1 MNHRMRSEILI
12 HTEELSRRWIDRM
25 AELGVDILGLHPTG
39 GSSAAG
45 SLAGL
50 VAALQTPRFR
60 ELLDYAAERGLEI
73 EYEMHAAS
81 YLMPR
86 RLFDSHP
93 EYFRMNERG
102 ERTPD
107 ANFCVTN
114 PDALELYAKNAAE
127 LADQLYRSRPSY
139 YFWMDDTRGKTC
151 CCPQCSAY
159 SVAEQQLLVLN
170 RVLRELRKT
179 QPEATMAHIAYL
191 DCLDVPQ
198 KVRAEEG
205 IFLEFAPMERH
216 MCRTDPARDPSIAE
230 RERIMMQPL
239 LDAFGR
245 EGAKV
250 LEYWLDNS
258 LFSRWKKP
266 PKAFSADRAAVR
278 EDLLA
283 YQAAGFETAAT
294 FGCFLGE
301 DYEALHGEPD
311 ITPYTDFF
319 AEERSE

>member
-1 MNHRMRSEILI
+1 MKSEILI
-12 HTEELSRRWIDRM
+12 HTEELNRTWIDRM
-25 AELGVDILGLHPTG
+25 ADAGVDILGLHPTG
-39 GSSAAG
+39 GKSAAA
-45 SLAGL
+45 SLERL
-50 VAALQTPRFR
+50 VAELETPRFR

-86 RLFDSHP
+86 SLFDSHP
-93 EYFRMNERG
+93 EYFRMNEQG
-102 ERTPD
+102 ERIPD

-114 PDALELYAKNAAE
+114 PEALELYAKNAAL
-127 LADQLYRSRPSY
+127 LARRLYRSRSDY

-151 CCPQCSAY
+151 CCPNCAAY

-170 RVLRELRKT
+170 RVLRELRRDD
-179 QPEATMAHIAYL
+179 PEARLAHIAYL

-198 KVRAEEG
+198 RVRAEEG

-216 MCRTDPARDPSIAE
+216 ICRTDPTHDTSVAE
-230 RERIMMQPL
+230 REACMMEPL

-245 EGAKV
+245 KGAKV

-266 PKAFSADRAAVR
+266 PKPFSADRAVVQA
-278 EDLLA
+278 ELLA
-283 YQAAGFETAAT
+283 YQNAGFETAAT

-301 DYEALHGEPD
+301 DYEALHREPD
-311 ITPYTDFF
+311 ITPYTNFF
-319 AEERSE
+319 APARSE

>member
-1 MNHRMRSEILI
+1 MKSEILV
-12 HTEELSRRWIDRM
+12 HTEELCRRWIDRM
-25 AELGVDILGLHPTG
+25 ADLGVNILGLHPTG
-39 GSSAAG
+39 GKTAAE

-50 VAALQTPRFR
+50 VAALETPQFR
-60 ELLDYAAERGLEI
+60 ALLDYAAERGLEI

-86 RLFDSHP
+86 SLFDSHP
-93 EYFRMNERG
+93 EYFRLNDQG

-114 PDALELYAKNAAE
+114 PEALELYAKNAAA
-127 LADQLYRSRPSY
+127 LARKLYRSRHAY

-151 CCPQCSAY
+151 RCPKCAAY
-159 SVAEQQLLVLN
+159 TVAEQQVLVLN
-170 RVLRELRKT
+170 RVLRELRRT
-179 QPEATMAHIAYL
+179 QPDATVAHLAYL

-198 KVRAEEG
+198 SVRPEEG
-205 IFLEFAPMERH
+205 VFLEFAPMERTL
-216 MCRTDPARDPSIAE
+216 CRTDPVRDTAIAE
-230 RERIMMQPL
+230 RERAMMTPL
-239 LDAFGR
+239 LDSFGR

-266 PKAFSADRAAVR
+266 PKPFSADRTAVHA
-278 EDLLA
+278 DLRT
-283 YQAAGFETAAT
+283 YQNAGFEIAAT

-301 DYEALHGEPD
+301 DYEALHGEAD
-311 ITPYTDFF
+311 VTPYTDYFTG
-319 AEERSE
+319 AQSE